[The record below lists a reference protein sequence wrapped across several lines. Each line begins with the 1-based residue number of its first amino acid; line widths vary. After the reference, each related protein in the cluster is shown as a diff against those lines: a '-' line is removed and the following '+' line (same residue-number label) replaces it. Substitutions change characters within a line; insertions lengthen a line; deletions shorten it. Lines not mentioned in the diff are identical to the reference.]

1 MFKGL
6 FITGSMLGL
15 LGDFVQEQGISI
27 PEVDEAIVQYG
38 SQSRVSFQLWSGLL
52 EKISVAVADPAVGLA
67 IGSRVV
73 PRHVGVLL
81 GESNT
86 SVTGGV
92 TLNPTLANVGVGL
105 SVIINNQIP
114 IIKQYLLNN
123 FISSLQSV
131 N

>member
-15 LGDFVQEQGISI
+15 LGDFVQEKGISI

-73 PRHVGVLL
+73 QLL
-81 GESNT
+81 KT
-86 SVTGGV
+86 F
-92 TLNPTLANVGVGL
+92 
-105 SVIINNQIP
+105 
-114 IIKQYLLNN
+114 Y
-123 FISSLQSV
+123 SLEKITTM
-131 N
+131 